1 MRASQLTKA
10 VLAGVVVATF
20 GVAGLWADDPQQ
32 PRQNQPTT
40 NAQPANQF
48 HANAPARTDG
58 NDRALVIRTMPSKK
72 VVGSNIQNT
81 KGEKVGSID
90 DLVIDLQSGKVRYVA
105 VAVGG
110 VLGVGEKLFAVPF
123 EEFKTAHDTSN
134 NILFVLDIS
143 KERLENAPGFDKN
156 HWPDFASPEWR
167 NQIDTYYHRTS
178 ASRPADQRTGA
189 ESR

>member
-1 MRASQLTKA
+1 MDFGQSKWAALTQQLIGLSRIFRYRRIFSTRHNICMGAQKRVGLARLQATTIPIDIDARWRGFPASVTVQESLGGQIMRASQLTKA

-90 DLVIDLQSGKVRYVA
+90 DLVI
-105 VAVGG
+105 
-110 VLGVGEKLFAVPF
+110 
-123 EEFKTAHDTSN
+123 
-134 NILFVLDIS
+134 
-143 KERLENAPGFDKN
+143 
-156 HWPDFASPEWR
+156 
-167 NQIDTYYHRTS
+167 
-178 ASRPADQRTGA
+178 
-189 ESR
+189 